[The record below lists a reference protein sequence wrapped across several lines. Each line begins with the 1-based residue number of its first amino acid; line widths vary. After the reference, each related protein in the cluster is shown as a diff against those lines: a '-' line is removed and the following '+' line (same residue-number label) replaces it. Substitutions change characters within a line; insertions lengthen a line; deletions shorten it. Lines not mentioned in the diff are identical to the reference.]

1 MAGCE
6 RDAGRQYESGY
17 KKIMER
23 KKEQEIRNELNLRK
37 NKKISEFACDK
48 LSSPPVVENSAS
60 AMLKVRG
67 EESDLF

>member
-1 MAGCE
+1 MNLICE
-6 RDAGRQYESGY
+6 
-17 KKIMER
+17 KT
-23 KKEQEIRNELNLRK
+23 
-37 NKKISEFACDK
+37 KKISEFACDK